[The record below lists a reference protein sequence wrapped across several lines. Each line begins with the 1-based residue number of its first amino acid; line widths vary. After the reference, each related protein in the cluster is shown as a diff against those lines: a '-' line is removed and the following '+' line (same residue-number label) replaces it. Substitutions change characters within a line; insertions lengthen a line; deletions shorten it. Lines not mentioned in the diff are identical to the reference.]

1 MIFMKGEQDMV
12 SYYEQ
17 KYNEALGQLKRL
29 GDGLERNDAYR
40 KGQTSL
46 EYKGL

>member
-1 MIFMKGEQDMV
+1 MKGEADMMGL
-12 SYYEQ
+12 YNQ
-17 KYNEALGQLKRL
+17 KYTEALSQLKRL

-46 EYKGL
+46 PYNQL

>member
-1 MIFMKGEQDMV
+1 MKGEQDMV
-12 SYYEQ
+12 SYYEKMFQ
-17 KYNEALGQLKRL
+17 ESLMQLKRL
-29 GDGLERNDAYR
+29 GDGLECNDAYR